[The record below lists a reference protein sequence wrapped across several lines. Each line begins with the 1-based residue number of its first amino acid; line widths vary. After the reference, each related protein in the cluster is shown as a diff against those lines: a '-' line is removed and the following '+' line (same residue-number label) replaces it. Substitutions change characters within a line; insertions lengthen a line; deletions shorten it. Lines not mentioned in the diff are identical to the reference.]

1 MAKKQ
6 QIILL
11 HGSEKFTDKTLLVK
25 GEVAIEHGSSAA
37 AVKMHTL
44 DNNGEIATFAS
55 QAYIDNEATGIK
67 NRVQANETAL
77 ATLNGDVDTAGSVA
91 KAVNDAKSELSTKI
105 DNSVTTLNGNI
116 DKVSGDLTKAVSDL
130 TTSIGEVSGD
140 LADNVAALE
149 KSIGDNLKTAKEYTD
164 ELRNGAVANNT
175 TAITANATAIADI
188 AKDYLTSTDKNT
200 LSNAITAETSARE
213 AAISAETSAREAAI
227 NGVNAKIG
235 TVAEG
240 TNLATLIANEVSAR
254 EAAISAETS
263 ARRQAVTGLQT
274 QIDNLDNT
282 YATDTQLSTAVSTLE
297 GKITAAQN
305 AATTKV
311 VEGTDA
317 GNHLTIETSTGDDNS
332 VTYTVSLT
340 DVASASALT
349 ALDGSVSK
357 LIGTVEGDDNLSA
370 RQIASDEASK
380 AVADVIN
387 GAPEAFNTLK
397 EIADWIGSGDAIEGV
412 TAAEMLTSIE
422 KNKTD
427 IANEVTART
436 QAVSGLQTQIDGI
449 KDDYLTSSDKTELNN
464 AITAET
470 SARTQA
476 VSGLQSQIGTVADGT
491 NLATLIANE
500 VTARTQGD
508 SGLQGQIDG
517 IKADYLKSSD
527 KTELNNAI
535 TAETSA
541 REAAINGV
549 NAKIGTVAE
558 GTNLATLIANEVTAR
573 TQAVTGLQTQIDN
586 LDNTYATDTQL
597 STAVSTLEG
606 KITAAQNAATTKVVE
621 GTDAGNH
628 LTIET
633 STGDDN
639 SVTYTVSLTDV
650 ASASAL
656 TALDGSVSTIASN
669 YVKTVQVVS
678 NGTTHTYTP
687 VNNVLDLS
695 AMVID
700 GGTY

>member
-55 QAYIDNEATGIK
+55 QAYIDNETTGIK
-67 NRVQANETAL
+67 NKVQANETAL
-77 ATLNGDVDTAGSVA
+77 ATLNGDVNTEGSVA

-116 DKVSGDLTKAVSDL
+116 DKVSGDLNKAVSDL
-130 TTSIGEVSGD
+130 TISIGEVSGD
-140 LADNVAALE
+140 LTDNVAALE
-149 KSIGDNLKTAKEYTD
+149 KSIGDNLQLAKDYTD
-164 ELRNGAVANNT
+164 ALRNSTVANNT

-200 LSNAITAETSARE
+200 LTNAITAETAARE
-213 AAISAETSAREAAI
+213 SAISAETSAREIAI
-227 NGVNAKIG
+227 NGINTKIG

-263 ARRQAVTGLQT
+263 ARTQAVTGLQT
-274 QIDNLDNT
+274 QIDGLDSK

-305 AATTKV
+305 AATTKI
-311 VEGTDA
+311 VEGD
-317 GNHLTIETSTGDDNS
+317 NNEHLTITSGVSAEDNS
-332 VTYTVSLT
+332 VTYTVTLT

-370 RQIASDEASK
+370 RQIANDEASK
-380 AVADVIN
+380 AVAEVIN

-397 EIADWIGSGDAIEGV
+397 EIADWIGSGEAIEGV

-427 IANEVTART
+427 IANETSART
-436 QAVSGLQTQIDGI
+436 QADSALQGQIDGI
-449 KDDYLTSSDKTELNN
+449 TADYLKSTDKNDLSNLI
-464 AITAET
+464 AAET
-470 SARTQA
+470 SARTQD
-476 VSGLQSQIGTVADGT
+476 VSGLQ
-491 NLATLIANE
+491 
-500 VTARTQGD
+500 TQ
-508 SGLQGQIDG
+508 
-517 IKADYLKSSD
+517 
-527 KTELNNAI
+527 
-535 TAETSA
+535 
-541 REAAINGV
+541 
-549 NAKIGTVAE
+549 IGTVAE
-558 GTNLATLIANEVTAR
+558 GTNLATLIANETSAR
-573 TQAVTGLQTQIDN
+573 TQAVNGLQGQIDG
-586 LDNTYATDTQL
+586 LDSKYATDTQL

-606 KITAAQNAATTKVVE
+606 KITAAQNAATTKIVE

-639 SVTYTVSLTDV
+639 SVTYTVSLADV